1 MPLIK
6 SFKEMSPKKRKRLI
20 DDILDTLRVV
30 CVTFIVI
37 IICHTF
43 IGRIAWVDGQ
53 SMETTLY
60 DGDMLILWSLGY
72 SPAQGDIVACN
83 SYGLGKVIIKRIVAV
98 GGQEV
103 TIDFNAGKVYVDGK
117 EFLVDGIEN
126 ITTRNEGR
134 AVEHLRVPSG
144 KYFVMGDNRQHSTDS
159 RDERV
164 GFIDRDDILGKA
176 LLRVLPPKPINN
188 RMITE

>member
-1 MPLIK
+1 
-6 SFKEMSPKKRKRLI
+6 MSPKKRRRLI
-20 DDILDTLRVV
+20 DEILDYIRVV

-37 IICHTF
+37 IVCYTF
-43 IGRIAWVDGQ
+43 IGRVAWVSGH

-60 DGDMLILWSLGY
+60 DGDMLVIWSLGY
-72 SPAQGDIVACN
+72 NPAQGDIVACN
-83 SYGLGKVIIKRIVAV
+83 SQGLGKVIIKRVVAV

-103 TIDFNAGKVYVDGK
+103 TIDFTAGKVYVDGK

-126 ITTRNEGR
+126 VTTYNEGR
-134 AVEHLRVPSG
+134 EIENLRVPEG

-159 RDERV
+159 RSEQV

-176 LLRVLPPKPINN
+176 LLRVFPPKAIKN
-188 RMITE
+188 RMIGQ